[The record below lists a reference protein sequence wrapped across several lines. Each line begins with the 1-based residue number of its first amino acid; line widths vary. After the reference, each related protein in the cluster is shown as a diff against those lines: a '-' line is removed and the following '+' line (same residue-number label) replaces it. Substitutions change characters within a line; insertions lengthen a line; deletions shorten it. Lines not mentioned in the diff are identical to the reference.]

1 VTNKFYNSYKALF
14 DRVKVDLEAV
24 DSIKRV
30 VLGEQ
35 FKVTE
40 LPMATINPEPTDIA
54 LATLGTRLECNVTF
68 SVIVMI
74 RETEPSDWFADILS
88 PMGDVMDAIIAD
100 PTLNAT
106 VKDVNPIFFSPGE
119 IRTQGKLYYG
129 GVVRFEALLLF
140 TP

>member
-1 VTNKFYNSYKALF
+1 MTNKFYTSYKNLF

-54 LATLGTRLECNVTF
+54 LATLGTRLECKVTF

-100 PTLNAT
+100 STLNGT

-129 GVVRFEALLLF
+129 GVVRFSAIVLF

>member
-1 VTNKFYNSYKALF
+1 MTNFNDSYKAIF
-14 DRVKVDLEAV
+14 DQVKTYLEAV
-24 DSIKRV
+24 SSIKAV

-40 LPMATINPEPTDIA
+40 LPLAVVIPEPTEISQGA
-54 LATLGTRLECNVTF
+54 FGKLLECRITF
-68 SVIVMI
+68 SVTLII
-74 RETEPSDWFADILS
+74 RETEPANLFTEIMAIMGDTIDKILS
-88 PMGDVMDAIIAD
+88 DR
-100 PTLNAT
+100 TLNGT
-106 VKDVNPIFFSPGE
+106 VKDCIPTFFSPYE